1 MDTVI
6 ALARGNVT
14 TSPPALAVN
23 AVDINLKMR
32 TTIDSKLAV
41 VIVVIVNLRYS
52 VLLEEQHK
60 YREER
65 SLCLW

>member
-41 VIVVIVNLRYS
+41 VIVNLGYS

-65 SLCLW
+65 SLCLR

>member
-32 TTIDSKLAV
+32 RTVDSKLAV
-41 VIVVIVNLRYS
+41 VIVNLGYS

-65 SLCLW
+65 SPCLW